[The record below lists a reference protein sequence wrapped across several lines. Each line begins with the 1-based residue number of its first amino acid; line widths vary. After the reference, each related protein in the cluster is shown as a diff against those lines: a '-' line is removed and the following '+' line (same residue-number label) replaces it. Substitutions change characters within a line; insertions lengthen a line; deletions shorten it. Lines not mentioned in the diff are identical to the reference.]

1 MTAWPEGHME
11 FVCTAP
17 AGKGEGEER
26 WLGEVVVKRHSMCMA
41 ELLIYGRDSCINA
54 VIGKYMGGQ
63 YICMPDLDTGCP
75 ISRLS
80 DIFWNRERL
89 SAHMKEKDAATV
101 AHALRAL
108 GGYTGRDW
116 L

>member
-1 MTAWPEGHME
+1 ME

>member
-1 MTAWPEGHME
+1 MIAWPEGRME

-17 AGKGEGEER
+17 AGEGGSMHR
-26 WLGEVVVKRHSMCMA
+26 WLGEVVVRSHSMCMA
-41 ELLIYGRDSCINA
+41 ELVIYGRESRINA

-63 YICMPDLDTGCP
+63 YICIPDIDTGCP
-75 ISRLS
+75 LSRLS

-89 SAHMKEKDAATV
+89 SAHMNGTDAVTV

-108 GGYTGRDW
+108 SGYTGRDW

>member
-1 MTAWPEGHME
+1 ME

-17 AGKGEGEER
+17 AGKGEGEGEER

>member
-1 MTAWPEGHME
+1 ME
-11 FVCTAP
+11 YVCTAP

-63 YICMPDLDTGCP
+63 YICMPDIDTGCP